1 MLQVA
6 SIVLSGSLAWVSMT
20 YRPAIAPSLVSI
32 FVSAILAGFLAPVA
46 KDLLAVLQ
54 KARGQ

>member
-1 MLQVA
+1 VLAGIAIGWARPQNQLSSAVLVA
-6 SIVLSGSLAWVSMT
+6 IPGG
-20 YRPAIAPSLVSI
+20 
-32 FVSAILAGFLAPVA
+32 FLAGFLAPVA